1 MKEYKD
7 IYTVFL
13 NYIIIFTGALC
24 FYYVGLNSF
33 LGSLDLF
40 WRNPLIMCFFF
51 FYYFLNPERRG
62 VWWAKTWF
70 PAIMNNI
77 EKNGEEGKIKQANA

>member
-33 LGSLDLF
+33 LGSLGFILKKSLDYV
-40 WRNPLIMCFFF
+40 FFF
-51 FYYFLNPERRG
+51 PFIIFWTQRG
-62 VWWAKTWF
+62 G
-70 PAIMNNI
+70 
-77 EKNGEEGKIKQANA
+77 ESDGQKNGFLQ